1 MMTMGQII
9 ERLETIKADADYKV
23 KNNEIDLVIND
34 FEGFNEDW
42 GEVDRE
48 FNDLEAVE
56 DTLDWLE
63 ENADKIE
70 GDIYQFYYFSEIVVC
85 VGYTSF
91 DI

>member
-1 MMTMGQII
+1 MMTMEQII

-23 KNNEIDLVIND
+23 NGTDIDLTIND
-34 FEGFNEDW
+34 FEGFDEDW

-56 DTLDWLE
+56 DVLDWLE
-63 ENADKIE
+63 ENADKVE
-70 GDIYQFYYFSEIVVC
+70 GDFYQYYYFGEIIVC